1 MKRKKREGQKTKVK
15 GYRDL
20 IPQWKRKHSI
30 TWFLCK
36 NMTKII
42 LDTLNGFNDLDNR
55 FNDLVITY

>member
-20 IPQWKRKHSI
+20 IPQSKRKHRF